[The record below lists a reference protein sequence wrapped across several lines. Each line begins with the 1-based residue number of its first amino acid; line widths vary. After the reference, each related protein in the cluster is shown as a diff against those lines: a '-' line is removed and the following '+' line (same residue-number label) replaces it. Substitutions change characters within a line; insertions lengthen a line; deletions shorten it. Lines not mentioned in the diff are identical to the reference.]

1 MNKANVDFWSVK
13 MSFKAGN
20 FDVAVIGAGHAGIE
34 AALAASHLGC
44 NTAVFTISLDW
55 VGNMPCNPSIGGT
68 AKGHLV
74 REIDALGGEMGR
86 AADKNLIQSR
96 MLNRGKGPA
105 VHSLRGQIDRREYSG
120 YMKHRLELEE
130 NLTVKQAEIL
140 SVEKNGD
147 FWNIETKLHAV
158 YTCKTVVFATGTFL
172 GGKVFVGDV
181 DYESGPDGMFPAT
194 SLSLCLKALGV
205 PLRRFKTGTPARVHR
220 RSIDFSKLERQDGDE
235 NIVPFSFD
243 TDKDSLSNKA
253 ACYIAYTNDRT
264 KEVILKNLHRS
275 AMYGHKIEGV
285 GPRYCPSIEDKIVRF
300 PDKLRHQTFVE
311 PCGLNTEEMYLQ
323 GLSTSLPEDVQ
334 VEMYRTIEGL
344 ENVVIMRP
352 AYAIEYDCIDPLYL
366 KPTLEIKGFD
376 GLYGAG
382 QFNGSSGYEEAA
394 AQGLIAGINAA
405 KNVQGKE
412 PFIIRRSES
421 YIGTLIDDLVTK
433 GCSDPY
439 RMMTSRSE
447 YRLVLRQD
455 NAEERLMPRGYEIGM
470 VSKERYERFLA
481 EKDMKEREIARAK
494 KTSVAPSQKLNE
506 ILESCGSPVL
516 STGAK
521 LADLIRRPELCYK
534 ILSPI
539 DTSRPNYPE
548 KIFEQAEIEIKYEGY
563 IKRQQAQIDEQK
575 RLEVR
580 KLPENFDY
588 NAVKGLRLEAVEKLN
603 KISPVSIGQA
613 ARISGVTPADISV
626 LLIWLEKNK

>member
-1 MNKANVDFWSVK
+1 MIFQ
-13 MSFKAGN
+13 
-20 FDVAVIGAGHAGIE
+20 
-34 AALAASHLGC
+34 
-44 NTAVFTISLDW
+44 SL
-55 VGNMPCNPSIGGT
+55 
-68 AKGHLV
+68 K
-74 REIDALGGEMGR
+74 
-86 AADKNLIQSR
+86 
-96 MLNRGKGPA
+96 
-105 VHSLRGQIDRREYSG
+105 
-120 YMKHRLELEE
+120 
-130 NLTVKQAEIL
+130 
-140 SVEKNGD
+140 
-147 FWNIETKLHAV
+147 
-158 YTCKTVVFATGTFL
+158 
-172 GGKVFVGDV
+172 
-181 DYESGPDGMFPAT
+181 
-194 SLSLCLKALGV
+194 
-205 PLRRFKTGTPARVHR
+205 
-220 RSIDFSKLERQDGDE
+220 RQDGDE

-405 KNVQGKE
+405 KKVQGKE

-539 DTSRPNYPE
+539 DTSRQNYPE